1 MISGREDKIG
11 KNKIFSVLG
20 MGLNVRWCDQ
30 GRKSC
35 AQMRKSP
42 SGERKHIPEG
52 MNVHM
57 VLRQREEADVTGV

>member
-35 AQMRKSP
+35 AQVRKSH

-57 VLRQREEADVTGV
+57 VLRQR